1 MSNML
6 VYINEN
12 NIYIQEGEKTRKLIS
27 LEEYNFELQKRRN
40 ELNEKYKTVN
50 VDNYLYLWNFILF
63 NNLSN
68 YLIDTYKN
76 SESST
81 ILFEEKLRREGKQI
95 IKLMGTI
102 EIQDILGN
110 IIICMINSE
119 DYLQGYI
126 KIDYTS
132 EVPRESKKVLNL
144 DLNYIFNYTP
154 NSLKEIIEKLK
165 VDLVAFKYFG
175 KSQVNKNGKFILP
188 IYVDEETLNKKGIDY
203 SEYLINWASLAYLK
217 MLTKIHDFFLD
228 YYKYDGK
235 EGLVNDDI
243 MLALIYLTDYEVKDY
258 PTGLQ
263 KSIEVG
269 RSTKG
274 KCYFIDSIV
283 VPMAIEQDLAI
294 VFQAKDV
301 YCVVTKTLRLLQ

>member
-1 MSNML
+1 MGNML

-12 NIYIQEGEKTRKLIS
+12 NIYVQEGEKVSKLIS
-27 LEEYNFELQKRRN
+27 LEEYNFELEKNRT

-68 YLIDTYKN
+68 YLIDAYIN

-81 ILFEEKLRREGKQI
+81 ILFEEKLKREGKQI
-95 IKLMGTI
+95 IRLIGSI

-110 IIICMINSE
+110 IITCMINSE
-119 DYLQGYI
+119 DYLQGNI
-126 KIDYTS
+126 KIDYTN
-132 EVPRESKKVLNL
+132 EVPRKSENVLNL

-154 NSLKEIIEKLK
+154 NSLKEVIDKLK

-175 KSQVNKNGKFILP
+175 KSQVNENGKFILP
-188 IYVDEETLNKKGIDY
+188 IYVDEETLSKKGIDY
-203 SEYLINWASLAYLK
+203 GEYLINWASLAYLK

-235 EGLVNDDI
+235 EGLVNDGI

-283 VPMAIEQDLAI
+283 APMAIEQDLAI

-301 YCVVTKTLRLLQ
+301 YSVVTKTLRLLQ

>member
-132 EVPRESKKVLNL
+132 EVPRKSKKVLNL
-144 DLNYIFNYTP
+144 DLNYIFNYIP

-235 EGLVNDDI
+235 EGLVKDDI